1 MFLRNVHL
9 QILEIRAKN
18 GREMKIHLVGTSA
31 AVYLHLHIHHV
42 SGAHKE
48 RGILGLFIH
57 NIFAINYHLLFVS
70 SGSSTNIPGLKLKS
84 GRAFKVIRN

>member
-18 GREMKIHLVGTSA
+18 GREMKIHLVGTSVV
-31 AVYLHLHIHHV
+31 VYLHLHIHHV